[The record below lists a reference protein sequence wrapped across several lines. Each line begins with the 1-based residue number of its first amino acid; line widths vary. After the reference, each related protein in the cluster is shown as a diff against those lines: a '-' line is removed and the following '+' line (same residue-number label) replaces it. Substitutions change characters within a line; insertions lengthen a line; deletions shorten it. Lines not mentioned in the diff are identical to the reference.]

1 MKLTSIL
8 KNLFENFDYAELSDS
23 ERRSLNYIIHDKKH
37 VTSNIGYPFPVLDK
51 AIEKYSEKAPV
62 VFRGAY
68 PQETYALNRT
78 KEGGT
83 FSMNRYASFSES
95 EEFARKY
102 ATKNSNTMMSVKNG
116 VGFCFWKYV
125 VADMEKLRKEDP
137 EAFQDEDGEY
147 MIESAK
153 EESEWIFPKNAKYRV
168 INVKTEGELKI
179 LECEMV

>member
-8 KNLFENFDYAELSDS
+8 KNLLESFDYAELSDS

-37 VTSNIGYPFPVLDK
+37 VTSNIGYSFSVLDK

-62 VFRGAY
+62 VFRGVY

-102 ATKNSNTMMSVKNG
+102 AKKSNTMMSVKNG

-125 VADMEKLRKEDP
+125 VADMEKLREEDP
-137 EAFQDEDGEY
+137 EAFRDEDGEY

-153 EESEWIFPKNAKYRV
+153 EESEWIFAKSAEYR
-168 INVKTEGELKI
+168 ILNVKREGELRI
-179 LECEMV
+179 VECEMV